1 MVIEQNEK
9 VEEIQE
15 KKTVANVEV
24 YGAEVES
31 VFYEKK
37 LICFCRFYF
46 EIFLVINIF
55 VHNVADN

>member
-24 YGAEVES
+24 YGAEDES
-31 VFYEKK
+31 VLLEIYLYVLVDFNLK
-37 LICFCRFYF
+37 CF
-46 EIFLVINIF
+46 
-55 VHNVADN
+55 